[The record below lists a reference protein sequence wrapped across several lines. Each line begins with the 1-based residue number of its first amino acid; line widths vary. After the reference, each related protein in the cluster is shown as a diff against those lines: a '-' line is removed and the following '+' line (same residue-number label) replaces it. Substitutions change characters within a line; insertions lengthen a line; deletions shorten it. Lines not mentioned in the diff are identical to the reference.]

1 MVSFF
6 FLKCLISFKKT
17 AVLLYLETQK
27 PSLEIM
33 KRITSIDVVRGI
45 VMIIMALDHV
55 RDLLLQNAL
64 AENPTDLTTTYP
76 ALFFSRWITHLSAP
90 TFVFLSGVSAY
101 ISAQKQQNNRESK
114 RFLLTRGLWLIF
126 LEFTIIT
133 LGIWFDIGFH
143 TFLFQVIAA
152 IGIGFI
158 LLTFFIG
165 KSSKIALGV
174 GSIIMIFYGLLVL
187 LPDSAVKSALNPLFS
202 VSVFPLGSR
211 LLILGYPIV
220 PWWSIMLIGY
230 GFGEYFLV
238 EKTNRTTFFIKMAG
252 GFLVGFIVLRFINIY
267 GDPVPWAENPKPF
280 FTLLSFLNINKYP
293 PSLDFT
299 LCMLGICFLLLW
311 ISEKIGEGKLS
322 FFKIFGSVPLF
333 YYLIHWYVI
342 HAILI
347 VVFLTK
353 GFSWADFV
361 FTEQTFGRPK
371 TADGLTLPQ
380 VYLAWFAVILI
391 MYPICKWY
399 SSYKSQH
406 PEKTWLRYL

>member
-1 MVSFF
+1 
-6 FLKCLISFKKT
+6 
-17 AVLLYLETQK
+17 
-27 PSLEIM
+27 M

-45 VMIIMALDHV
+45 VMVIMALDHV

-64 AENPTDLTTTYP
+64 AENPTDLATTYP

-101 ISAQKQQNNRESK
+101 ISVQKQQNNKESK

-158 LLTFFIG
+158 LLTFFVG
-165 KSSKIALGV
+165 KSPKIALGV

-211 LLILGYPIV
+211 LLILGYPII

-230 GFGEYFLV
+230 GLGEYFLA
-238 EKTNRTTFFIKMAG
+238 EKANRIAFFMKMAG

-267 GDPVPWAENPKPF
+267 GDPVPWATNPKPF
-280 FTLLSFLNINKYP
+280 FTLLSFLNFNKYP

-333 YYLIHWYVI
+333 YYLIHWYLI

-347 VVFLTK
+347 VVFLAK
-353 GFSWADFV
+353 GFSWTDFV

-380 VYLAWFAVILI
+380 VYLAWFTVILI

-399 SSYKSQH
+399 SNYKSQH

>member
-1 MVSFF
+1 
-6 FLKCLISFKKT
+6 
-17 AVLLYLETQK
+17 
-27 PSLEIM
+27 M

-45 VMIIMALDHV
+45 VMVIMALDHL

-64 AENPTDLTTTYP
+64 AENPTDLATTYP
-76 ALFFSRWITHLSAP
+76 ALFFSRWITHLCAP
-90 TFVFLSGVSAY
+90 TFVFLSGVSVY
-101 ISAQKQQNNRESK
+101 ISAKKQQNKKESK
-114 RFLLTRGLWLIF
+114 RFLFTRGLWLIF

-152 IGIGFI
+152 IGVGFI
-158 LLTFFIG
+158 LLTFFID
-165 KSSKIALGV
+165 KSPKIALNV

-211 LLILGYPIV
+211 LVILGYPII
-220 PWWSIMLIGY
+220 PWWSIMLFGY
-230 GFGEYFLV
+230 GLGEYFLA
-238 EKTNRTTFFIKMAG
+238 EKGTRMGFFLKMAG
-252 GFLVGFIVLRFINIY
+252 GFLVGFLVLRFINIY

-311 ISEKIGEGKLS
+311 FSEKIGEAKLA
-322 FFKIFGSVPLF
+322 FFKVFGSVPLF
-333 YYLIHWYVI
+333 YYLIHWYLI

-347 VVFLTK
+347 VVFLAK

-361 FTEQTFGRPK
+361 FAEQTFGRPK
-371 TADGLTLPQ
+371 TADGLTLSQ

-391 MYPICKWY
+391 MYPLCKWY
-399 SSYKSQH
+399 SNYKSQH